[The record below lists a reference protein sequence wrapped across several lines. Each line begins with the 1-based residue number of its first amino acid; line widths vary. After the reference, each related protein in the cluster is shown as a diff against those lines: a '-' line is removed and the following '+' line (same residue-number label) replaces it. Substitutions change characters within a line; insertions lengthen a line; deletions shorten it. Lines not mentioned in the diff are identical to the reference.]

1 MGLKLFDN
9 FEVALQT
16 LAKKR
21 WFLMRVISDFDA
33 KSKNWYDQSE

>member
-21 WFLMRVISDFDA
+21 WFLMRVIGDFDV
-33 KSKNWYDQSE
+33 KSKNWYGQNK